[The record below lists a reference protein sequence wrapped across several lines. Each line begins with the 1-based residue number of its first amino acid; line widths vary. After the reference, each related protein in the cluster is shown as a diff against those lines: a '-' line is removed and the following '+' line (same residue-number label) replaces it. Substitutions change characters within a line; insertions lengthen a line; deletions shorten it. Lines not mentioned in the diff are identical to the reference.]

1 MSYSALF
8 RNRNFVFLWI
18 SQFLFQIAYNLLSF
32 ALIVFVFELTQ
43 SNFSVGVLMF
53 SFLLPSFLF
62 SLPAGV
68 CTDLFSRRR
77 ILILTKVLWG
87 LLVFLFLYLGSNF
100 FLILILSIVVQA
112 IDEFSIPAERGLLPQ
127 LVQKQELLFANSL
140 FSLSLNAAILLG
152 FGLAGPLM
160 RFVGERS
167 PFIIAPSLALLAAFF
182 VSLVLIS
189 EKVRPVELRDL
200 AVTMKEGFLQGAA
213 EILAR
218 TGVLRVILMIAA
230 YRGVVNILAA
240 LAPGYMEQGLG
251 IYSGDASFV
260 LALPLGAGLVMGTVL
275 AGFLGKRKKKS
286 YLVTLGIFLVGASL
300 FLMAGGPLVRHSF
313 YNNHFFDPRHIKYFE
328 YMPALASVVI
338 FLAIICGLGGAL
350 VYVSLQTFFQ
360 EITPNR
366 LLGRGQA
373 FLNMAAYAL
382 NIIPTLFSGAMADS
396 FGVATVFLTVS
407 LIILAVGFH
416 LVRSNLLSEL
426 GD

>member
-1 MSYSALF
+1 
-8 RNRNFVFLWI
+8 
-18 SQFLFQIAYNLLSF
+18 
-32 ALIVFVFELTQ
+32 
-43 SNFSVGVLMF
+43 
-53 SFLLPSFLF
+53 
-62 SLPAGV
+62 
-68 CTDLFSRRR
+68 
-77 ILILTKVLWG
+77 LTKVLWG